1 MKRMKKGTSQINMS
15 HTNNSKKV
23 NTDKEYRNFID
34 VIQAPSNLSQK
45 AQNKTKIT
53 DTKGKE
59 VKANLTKDN
68 KHGKGKKRNGVPRP
82 KTGAGKRVDI
92 KDEHMFDKKITF

>member
-1 MKRMKKGTSQINMS
+1 MG
-15 HTNNSKKV
+15 HTNKSKTV
-23 NTDKEYRNFID
+23 NTDKAN
-34 VIQAPSNLSQK
+34 PSQK
-45 AQNKTKIT
+45 AQNKTKIA

-68 KHGKGKKRNGVPRP
+68 KHGKGEKRNGVPRP

-92 KDEHMFDKKITF
+92 KDEQMFDRKITF

>member
-1 MKRMKKGTSQINMS
+1 MKRVTRGKTQINMGN
-15 HTNNSKKV
+15 TNKSKTV
-23 NTDKEYRNFID
+23 NTDK
-34 VIQAPSNLSQK
+34 AKPSQK
-45 AQNKTKIT
+45 AQNKTKIA

-68 KHGKGKKRNGVPRP
+68 KHGKGKNRNGVPRP

-92 KDEHMFDKKITF
+92 KEEHMFSRYIIHMFDYQTLIND